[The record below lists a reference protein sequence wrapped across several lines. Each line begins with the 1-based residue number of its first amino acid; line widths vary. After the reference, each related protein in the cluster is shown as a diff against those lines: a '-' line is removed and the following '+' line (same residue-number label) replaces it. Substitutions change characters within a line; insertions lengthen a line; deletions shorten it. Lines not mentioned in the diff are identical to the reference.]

1 MTLPLRWYLTQLLQK
16 YTLHFDKIYRS
27 REINRVTKI
36 TMFWKPQSVNFGP
49 LQSTSEFCV
58 HLVRS
63 WWEKG
68 EGFLKRS
75 LVEGKERSGRGGRDR
90 IAGRKKEGVER
101 VEGECRNLEPGSV
114 RHKIKGVIY
123 ATRSKQQLIVAWYL
137 PESYGHAHAHEND
150 HTTGLVWPLH
160 FFLSPIFMT
169 QYLSIWYLPLLFFG
183 SLKGFRSILW

>member
-114 RHKIKGVIY
+114 RHKIKGCDLCNKVQTTAYSRLISARVIWSCTCARKWSHHGAGLTSPLCFKPY
-123 ATRSKQQLIVAWYL
+123 FHDTVPEYLISSSFVLWVI
-137 PESYGHAHAHEND
+137 E
-150 HTTGLVWPLH
+150 GL
-160 FFLSPIFMT
+160 
-169 QYLSIWYLPLLFFG
+169 
-183 SLKGFRSILW
+183 